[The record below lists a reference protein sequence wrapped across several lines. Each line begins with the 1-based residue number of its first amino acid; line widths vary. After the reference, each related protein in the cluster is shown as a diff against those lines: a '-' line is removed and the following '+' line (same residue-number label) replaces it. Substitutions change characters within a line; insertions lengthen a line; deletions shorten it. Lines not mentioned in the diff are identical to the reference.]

1 MDKRSNLCF
10 SVSFVL
16 KNAKRHEFGFA
27 PSFSAFKLQIMSDN
41 LISHPAIAAL
51 IQQGARDGRVSYS
64 QINDLLIDLELDEE
78 AVDELLETL
87 EKRAIAV
94 SDAAPDALA
103 IVPTPKKTAPQPPRA
118 KSTKNEGAPQ
128 KSATTAENEHGDLD
142 ALLAQLDEFMPTDAA
157 DVARIAEDTPEE
169 LDDEFAPVEDAL
181 KLYLNR
187 MGQIPRLSIDQ
198 ERELARIARDGN
210 ELEKHDAQ
218 NALVEANLRLV
229 VHLAH
234 HSAPRT
240 TLSITD
246 LLQEG
251 NLGLLDAVTRYR
263 PESTKTFGAYATWWI
278 RRAINRAITEHSRS
292 MKLSG
297 DLYEAIQKMQG
308 ASRQLTQTLGR
319 TPSRQEMAEFSGLT
333 VNQIEEAQRA
343 AVNPLS
349 LDSRGGNDED
359 GEGLGENLADD
370 STENVE
376 NAAIR
381 QEVGVGITALLD
393 ELSEREK
400 LIVEMRFGLGQYAA
414 TGSRASED
422 VAKELKISRDRVHE
436 IELRALRKLRRKA
449 KGSGLAKLFGDDDE

>member
-1 MDKRSNLCF
+1 MDSSSL
-10 SVSFVL
+10 
-16 KNAKRHEFGFA
+16 
-27 PSFSAFKLQIMSDN
+27 
-41 LISHPAIAAL
+41 SHPAVAAL

-64 QINDLLIDLELDEE
+64 QINDLLIDLELDED

-87 EKRAIAV
+87 EKRAIVV

-103 IVPTPKKTAPQPPRA
+103 PVATPKKTAPQPQKMKAPKTGDA
-118 KSTKNEGAPQ
+118 PTKTSAAGNE
-128 KSATTAENEHGDLD
+128 DLD
-142 ALLAQLDEFMPTDAA
+142 ALLAQLDEFMPTDVD
-157 DVARIAEDTPEE
+157 DVAQLASETPEE
-169 LDDEFAPVEDAL
+169 LDDEFVPIEDAL

-187 MGQIPRLSIDQ
+187 MGQIPRLSPEA
-198 ERELARIARDGN
+198 ERELAGIARDGS
-210 ELEKHDAQ
+210 EAEKHEAQ
-218 NALVEANLRLV
+218 NKLVEANLRLV

-234 HSAPRT
+234 HAAPRT

-251 NLGLLDAVTRYR
+251 NLGLLDAVSRYR
-263 PESTKTFGAYATWWI
+263 PESNKTFGAYATWWI
-278 RRAINRAITEHSRS
+278 RRALNRAITEHSRS

-297 DLYEAIQKMQG
+297 DLYEAIQKMQ
-308 ASRQLTQTLGR
+308 AANRQLTQTLGR

-333 VNQIEEAQRA
+333 MAQIEEAQRA
-343 AVNPLS
+343 AINPLS

-381 QEVGVGITALLD
+381 QEVGIGLTALLD

-400 LIVEMRFGLGQYAA
+400 LIVQMRFGLGEFAA

-422 VAKELKISRDRVHE
+422 VAKVLKISRDRVHE

-449 KGSGLAKLFGDDDE
+449 KGSGLAKLFGDGED